1 MDGLIEEDEQVVDT
15 WYLLGWLNKL
25 RADLETETSNGLKK
39 NAKHANNSKHKE
51 QQNNGDEDIAEGYI
65 GNARFYLNKS
75 IAVHK
80 KNPTDDDDL
89 VSSINLDHS
98 F

>member
-1 MDGLIEEDEQVVDT
+1 MEEDEQVVDT

-25 RADLETETSNGLKK
+25 RADLYLENNHGQK
-39 NAKHANNSKHKE
+39 NSENHKDNSKDKE
-51 QQNNGDEDIAEGYI
+51 LQNNVDEDIAEGYI
-65 GNARFYLNKS
+65 SNARYYLNKS

-89 VSSINLDHS
+89 VSSGN
-98 F
+98 